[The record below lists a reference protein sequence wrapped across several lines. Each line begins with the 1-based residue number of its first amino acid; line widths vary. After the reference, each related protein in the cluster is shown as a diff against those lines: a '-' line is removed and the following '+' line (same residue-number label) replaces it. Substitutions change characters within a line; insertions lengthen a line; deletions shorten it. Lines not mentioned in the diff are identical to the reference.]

1 MKTNLPNLSG
11 WWLVRVEV
19 RAEEVALGRAAGQH
33 RHHVPRVQ
41 ARARLRRLPRP
52 LFIPGRNIARW
63 GETIV
68 SLEPEGREFDSGPIY
83 MYIHIHL

>member
-1 MKTNLPNLSG
+1 MYPKSNLGRVLEQCAEFELS
-11 WWLVRVEV
+11 VRVEV
-19 RAEEVALGRAAGQH
+19 GAEEVALVRAAGQH

-41 ARARLRRLPRP
+41 TRAHLR
-52 LFIPGRNIARW
+52 PGRNIARW

>member
-1 MKTNLPNLSG
+1 M
-11 WWLVRVEV
+11 
-19 RAEEVALGRAAGQH
+19 
-33 RHHVPRVQ
+33 Q